1 MVLFLLKTIKNT
13 LWTTY
18 LTTKYGIIK
27 QMENITTNSEVGNLI
42 REQERDYTSGNP
54 VRVSEYVEVDTYADL
69 NKIDAYS
76 NSKHT
81 SGDKDS
87 KGRDKPFFDI
97 VTSAVN
103 IWYRA
108 TDIDR
113 KNIRIYSNKVANYV
127 SSFIATIY
135 LHSWMKKTRF
145 GQFLN
150 TWGRTLAKYGSA
162 VVKFVEK
169 DGKLKPMVVN
179 WHTLIVDPVDFYGNP
194 VIEVL
199 DLTPAQ
205 LRKRGYNEDAVEALI
220 EETEEGKRDKRRD
233 LKGIQKDDRE
243 GYIRVYEVHGE
254 LPLSYLTGKEED
266 ESETTQMML
275 VYSFTGTEKAGF
287 TDYFLYRGRESKS
300 PYMLTHLIEED
311 GQTLSK
317 GAVKTLFESQWM
329 VNHSQ
334 KAIKDM
340 VDIASKLIVNTAD
353 ENFVGKNMTNNFDI
367 GDVMVSNDPL
377 RPVQW
382 DMNPTVMISNF
393 KNDWQS
399 IGNEQAGASDAMR
412 GVQPKSG
419 TAWRQTEAI
428 LQENHSLFEIMT
440 ENKGL
445 AIEDMLRDYVLP
457 FIKKK
462 LNNKEEIVAQLDS
475 HDLQKLDKIY
485 IKAKAREQFEEM
497 AKSQIKESLLQGEIP
512 AFIDQDMS
520 NLEEKLQ
527 SDLSEFGNDRFIIP
541 SELSDKTW
549 KDIFEDLEWEVEV
562 DVTGE
567 GKDLQGHLETLNTLY
582 VNMINTGQVEDARKV
597 LEKILEITG
606 AFSPIELATLNPV
619 APEATAPV
627 SEPVATE

>member
-1 MVLFLLKTIKNT
+1 MD
-13 LWTTY
+13 
-18 LTTKYGIIK
+18 
-27 QMENITTNSEVGNLI
+27 NIQTNSEVGNLI
-42 REQERDYTSGNP
+42 RQQERDYTSGNP
-54 VRVSEYVEVDTYADL
+54 VKTSEYVEVNTYEDL

-76 NSKHT
+76 NSKHI

-97 VTSAVN
+97 ITSAIN

-113 KNIRIYSNKVANYV
+113 KNIRIYSSKKANYV
-127 SSFIATIY
+127 ASFIATIY
-135 LHSWMKKTRF
+135 LHTWMKKTRF
-145 GQFLN
+145 GSFLN
-150 TWGRTLAKYGSA
+150 KWGRILAKYGSA
-162 VVKFVEK
+162 VLKFVEK
-169 DGKLKPMVVN
+169 DGELTPAVVN
-179 WHTLIVDPVDFYGNP
+179 WHTLIVDPIDFYGNP

-205 LRKRGYNEDAVEALI
+205 LRKRGYDEEVVEDLI
-220 EETEEGKRDKRRD
+220 EQTEEGKRDVRRD
-233 LKGIQKDDRE
+233 LKGIQKDQRE

-254 LPLSYLTGKEED
+254 LPLSYLTDD
-266 ESETTQMML
+266 EADASETQQMMI
-275 VYSFTGTEKAGF
+275 VYSFIGTEQDGF
-287 TDYFLYRGRESKS
+287 TDYFLYRGKEKQS
-300 PYMLTHLIEED
+300 PYMITHLIEED

-329 VNHSQ
+329 VNHSE

-353 ENFVGKNMTNNFDI
+353 ENFIGKNMTQNFDI
-367 GDVMVSNDPL
+367 GDVMVSADPL

-382 DMNPTVMISNF
+382 DMNPTVMINNF

-399 IGNEQAGASDAMR
+399 IGNEQVGASDAMR

-428 LQENHSLFEIMT
+428 LQESHSLFEIMT

-457 FIKKK
+457 FVKKQ
-462 LNNKEEIVAQLDS
+462 LNNKDEIVAQLDS
-475 HDLQKLDKIY
+475 HDLQKLDKMY
-485 IKAKAREQFEEM
+485 IKAKAREQFEDM
-497 AKSQIKESLLQGEIP
+497 AKEQIKESLIQGEIP
-512 AFIDQDMS
+512 EFIDHDQTG
-520 NLEEKLQ
+520 LEDKLQ
-527 SDLSEFGNDRFIIP
+527 NDLAELGNERFITP
-541 SELSDKTW
+541 SEIKEKTW
-549 KDIFEDLEWEVEV
+549 KEIFKDLEWEVEV

-567 GKDLQGHLETLNTLY
+567 STDLQEHLQTLNTLY
-582 VNMINTGQVEDARKV
+582 INMLNSGQVQDAKKV

-606 AFSPIELATLNPV
+606 AFSPIELATLEPV
-619 APEATAPV
+619 APPQVANEAIAPV
-627 SEPVATE
+627 SEPQATE